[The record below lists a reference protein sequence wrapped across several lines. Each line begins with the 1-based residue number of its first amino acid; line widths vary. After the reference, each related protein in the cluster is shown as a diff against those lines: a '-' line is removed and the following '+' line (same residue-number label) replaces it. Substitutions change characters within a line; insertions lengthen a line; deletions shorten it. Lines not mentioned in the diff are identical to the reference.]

1 MGLKDE
7 NSFIDKIEFAVAEYC
22 NDCDDNDFNIIVSV
36 SASDGWVK
44 VKIEKERNQ
53 TN

>member
-1 MGLKDE
+1 MKLKDE

-22 NDCDDNDFNIIVSV
+22 NDYDDKDFNIILSV

-44 VKIEKERNQ
+44 VKIEKEN
-53 TN
+53 N